1 MKILAAFPFMLILA
15 GLLAAPAAASA
26 AKPLLPAAA
35 RYYPMVGHWAGQARL
50 SEPGQAPVKLT
61 MQLDCTKVSSGWAV
75 SCNSVTRNSQMAM
88 TESDLFGVDP
98 VSGEGHWYAVT
109 NTGDAHDHLTHWIN
123 ARTMTASHAWTDH
136 GKKMVET
143 ITVKLAGR
151 NGMTFKSVVTADGE
165 NAGTFFGAL
174 RR

>member
-1 MKILAAFPFMLILA
+1 MKILAAFPFILIMA
-15 GLLAAPAAASA
+15 GPLAAPASA
-26 AKPLLPAAA
+26 ATTKPQLPAAA
-35 RYYPMVGHWAGQARL
+35 RYYPMVGHWTGQARL

-109 NTGDAHDHLTHWIN
+109 NTGDAHDHLAHWIS
-123 ARTMTASHAWTDH
+123 ARTMKASYAWTDH

-143 ITVKLAGR
+143 ITLKLAGT
-151 NGMTFKSVVTADGE
+151 NSMTFKSVVTADGE
-165 NAGTFFGAL
+165 NAGAFLGTL